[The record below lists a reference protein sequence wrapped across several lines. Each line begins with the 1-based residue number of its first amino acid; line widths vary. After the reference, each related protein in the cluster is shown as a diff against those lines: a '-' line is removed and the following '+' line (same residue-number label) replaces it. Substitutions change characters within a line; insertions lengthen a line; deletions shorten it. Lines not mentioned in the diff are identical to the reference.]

1 MSFSSYL
8 QPGKVNLSQEGLQHH
23 SEVDMCV
30 VAPRVNQLSH
40 GTLDRKIKT
49 EEWVWM
55 IVWLFSSPRWTS
67 SHSANRNPKE

>member
-49 EEWVWM
+49 EE
-55 IVWLFSSPRWTS
+55 
-67 SHSANRNPKE
+67 